1 MIFQRKSIFDILNE
15 AEDDDNS
22 SSADNTSTD
31 TSENDSSSE
40 DNSSEES
47 DSSTDDENS
56 DNDSDNDD
64 GDNEDFSIDT
74 DLDSSDDS
82 DSGDNDGGDST
93 ESSSDDL
100 SSSDSNDSDEE
111 PVQANTDIFNSLTAE
126 EQKIKIEELKKM
138 YGELY
143 SSCNDLLEKINLID
157 QDDDMLDTI
166 TRISMTLYSL
176 KQYISD
182 YIITTFS
189 SKSYIENDVNFNRFL
204 SILNSIS
211 NITDELANIRDEK
224 LGKSEKK

>member
-22 SSADNTSTD
+22 STEDTSTD
-31 TSENDSSSE
+31 ATENDSSSE

-47 DSSTDDENS
+47 DSSTDDNS
-56 DNDSDNDD
+56 DDSSDNDD
-64 GDNEDFSIDT
+64 GNNEDFSIDT

-100 SSSDSNDSDEE
+100 SSSDNDNSDEE

-157 QDDDMLDTI
+157 SDDDILDTV

-182 YIITTFS
+182 YIITTFA

-204 SILNSIS
+204 SILNSIA
-211 NITDELANIRDEK
+211 NITDELADIRDEK